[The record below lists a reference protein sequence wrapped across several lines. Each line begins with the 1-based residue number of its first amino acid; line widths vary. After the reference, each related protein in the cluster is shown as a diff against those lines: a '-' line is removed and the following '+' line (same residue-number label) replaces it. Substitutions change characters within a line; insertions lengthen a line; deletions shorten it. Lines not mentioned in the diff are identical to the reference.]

1 MGPLEGQI
9 HLLAI
14 TVSVTCIVV
23 HLIFANKNKD
33 KDE

>member
-1 MGPLEGQI
+1 MGPLEGKI

-14 TVSVTCIVV
+14 TVIVVCIVV

-33 KDE
+33 E

>member
-14 TVSVTCIVV
+14 TVTVVCIVV
-23 HLIFANKNKD
+23 HLIFANRNKD
-33 KDE
+33 KNE

>member
-1 MGPLEGQI
+1 MGPLEEQI

-14 TVSVTCIVV
+14 SIIVVCIVV
-23 HLIFANKNKD
+23 HLIFTNKKKD